1 MPLRLWH
8 AARRSPTMIE
18 RIPADGRNCRSCVQ
32 ARGGGHGTLL
42 NARCRL
48 RVRRRSPA
56 PVRHG
61 LDLDHSSRHRTDD
74 RRRCLCAT
82 ALNNHSGKSRQ
93 LKVSRYLATA
103 LGPWLPGPTFG
114 SCVSGPAPC
123 MVGSWSC
130 FSLSL
135 EGRGLSAVGW
145 TRISVLILAM
155 LCGPLPG
162 SGLSVELWTRP
173 AGVIPSAVGIVG
185 GRTTWPKR
193 TVGIGYPNPR
203 TGRRGG
209 AGDAL
214 AQPLTANLRLLPNNG

>member
-93 LKVSRYLATA
+93 LKVS
-103 LGPWLPGPTFG
+103 
-114 SCVSGPAPC
+114 
-123 MVGSWSC
+123 
-130 FSLSL
+130 
-135 EGRGLSAVGW
+135 
-145 TRISVLILAM
+145 
-155 LCGPLPG
+155 GPLVSRSVWRDLDPTKPG
-162 SGLSVELWTRP
+162 RHGYRCTRAHSRRSFLFDLRFDRAGHGEISGRP
-173 AGVIPSAVGIVG
+173 RKDPH
-185 GRTTWPKR
+185 T
-193 TVGIGYPNPR
+193 
-203 TGRRGG
+203 
-209 AGDAL
+209 DA
-214 AQPLTANLRLLPNNG
+214 Q